1 MERKIMNDVYRD
13 FFDSNLI
20 GEESV
25 FKIEETEVEENI
37 INIDDLYINDE
48 SKELL
53 KKIILYIK

>member
-37 INIDDLYINDE
+37 INKDDLYINDE

-53 KKIILYIK
+53 KKIIL